1 MRRWL
6 RANGLAVL
14 VGALFVASLGVLVA
28 TAARVLLLPHREL
41 EARDRLRAAAAE
53 LAAAAERPAA
63 EVPAGV
69 GPDRSL
75 PDEYDR
81 QLAAVTAAVLDRY
94 PGTEGGFYVNGGI
107 DQFAGFAHPTEATA
121 AERAVKPKKDAAGKS
136 PVGRREPPPL
146 ETPSIRLQ
154 AKEALNR
161 PAADPPLV
169 EVRDVGPSRVAVA
182 TAAVGDRRPAR
193 LAAWVMVRLID
204 PAQQRE
210 ELRGYVLA
218 VALALGGMVVTLG
231 LTAKLG
237 RSLRHERER
246 RERMA
251 DDLRKSEHL
260 ASLGRLLAG
269 VAHEVR
275 NPLAA
280 IRSTV
285 QLWERLPDQA
295 RTPASLAAVVAAVDR
310 INGLVGRLLYFA
322 RSGHDDPRPV
332 DVAAVAAE
340 TLELSRAQAE
350 SQGVVFDTDFAPDV
364 PPVVAAPQ
372 ALRQVVLN
380 LVANALQAMPTGGRL
395 VCRARRVHD
404 AVELSVTDTGPG
416 IPPEIRTKLFEPF
429 VTTRPDGTGLGL
441 ALCREI
447 VAQQGGRIAFDPDPA
462 VGATVRVTLPIPRA
476 S

>member
-1 MRRWL
+1 MRRWV

-14 VGALFVASLGVLVA
+14 VGVLFLASLGTIVA
-28 TAARVLLLPHREL
+28 TAARVFLLPHREL
-41 EARDRLRAAAAE
+41 EARDRLRDAAAE
-53 LAAAAERPAA
+53 LAAAAEPLVA
-63 EVPAGV
+63 EVPTGV

-75 PDEYDR
+75 PDDYDR
-81 QLAAVTAAVLDRY
+81 HLAAVTARVLDRY
-94 PGTEGGFYVNGGI
+94 PGAEGGFYVNGGI
-107 DQFAGFAHPTEATA
+107 DQFAGFAHPTEGSA
-121 AERAVKPKKDAAGKS
+121 KPG
-136 PVGRREPPPL
+136 VGRREPPPL
-146 ETPSIRLQ
+146 ETPSIRRQ
-154 AKEALNR
+154 AKEVLNGS
-161 PAADPPLV
+161 ADDPPLV

-210 ELRGYVLA
+210 ELRGYLLS
-218 VALALGGMVVTLG
+218 VAFALGGMVVALG
-231 LTAKLG
+231 LTAQLG
-237 RSLRHERER
+237 RSLRHERRKQARLTE
-246 RERMA
+246 
-251 DDLRKSEHL
+251 DLRKAEHL

-295 RTPASLAAVVAAVDR
+295 RTPASFAAVVAAVDR

-322 RSGHDDPRPV
+322 RSGHEDLRPV
-332 DVAAVAAE
+332 DLAAVTAE
-340 TLELSRAQAE
+340 TLELSRAQAD
-350 SQGVVFDTDFAPDV
+350 SQGVAFDIDFAPEV
-364 PPVVAAPQ
+364 LPVLGAPQ

-395 VCRARRVHD
+395 VCRTRRAGD
-404 AVELSVTDTGPG
+404 AVELTLSDTGPG
-416 IPPEIRTKLFEPF
+416 IPPEVRKKLFEPF

-447 VAQQGGRIAFDPDPA
+447 VAQQGGRIAFDPDPP

-476 S
+476 T